1 VEDLRVRMTERI
13 HAGLPGSAGGIA
25 ASLITGTRGTISD
38 DDDAA
43 LRDAGLAHALSISG
57 LHMALVGGGI
67 FWLVR
72 ALLAAIPAVA
82 LRYPVKKWAAA
93 FALLAS
99 AFYLVLSG
107 AAPPAIRSFVMLGTV
122 MTAVLLDR
130 PALTMRSLGLAAAV
144 LLLAR
149 PETIIEAGFQMSFAA
164 VAGLVAVAEWEQ
176 QRATNAPR
184 GMLLRYARGIFV
196 TSLFAS
202 LATLPFTLFHFERAA
217 RYAVLGN
224 LIAMPVMG
232 FWIMPAA
239 ALAVVLMPF
248 GLEHLATGLLG
259 EGIGVM
265 VAMGR
270 WVSGLPGAVS
280 LSSAMP
286 LSALVLISLGGLW
299 LAIWRTTWRWWG
311 GLALLAGA
319 LLAGFAPQPDMLVAC
334 DAMTIAVRGNDGLLH
349 FLRPPK
355 DKFVAREW
363 LKRDGDGRDI
373 ADAVGMPGLRCD
385 GLGCVVNRPPV
396 IAAGLRPEA
405 LAEDCARASVVI
417 SAATGNCKGP
427 GVVIDQKAAADGQG
441 WRITLSSLPTV
452 ISVRAWRGNRP
463 WVAAPTE
470 TY

>member
-1 VEDLRVRMTERI
+1 
-13 HAGLPGSAGGIA
+13 
-25 ASLITGTRGTISD
+25 
-38 DDDAA
+38 
-43 LRDAGLAHALSISG
+43 
-57 LHMALVGGGI
+57 
-67 FWLVR
+67 
-72 ALLAAIPAVA
+72 
-82 LRYPVKKWAAA
+82 
-93 FALLAS
+93 
-99 AFYLVLSG
+99 
-107 AAPPAIRSFVMLGTV
+107 MLGTV
-122 MTAVLLDR
+122 ITAVLLDR

-217 RYAVLGN
+217 HYAVLGN

-239 ALAVVLMPF
+239 ALAVVLMPY

-265 VAMGR
+265 VAMGL
-270 WVSGLPGAVS
+270 WVSELPGAVS

-286 LSALVLISLGGLW
+286 LSALVLVSLGGLW
-299 LAIWRTTWRWWG
+299 LAIWRKSWRWWG

-319 LLAGFAPQPDMLVAC
+319 LLAGFAPQPDMLVAR
-334 DAMTIAVRGNDGLLH
+334 DAMTIAVRGSDGLLY
-349 FLRPPK
+349 FLRKPK
-355 DKFVAREW
+355 DKFAVREW

-373 ADAVGMPGLRCD
+373 ADAVGMPGLRCG
-385 GLGCVVNRPPV
+385 GLGCVVNRPPM

-417 SAATGNCKGP
+417 STATGNCKGP
-427 GVVIDQKAAADGQG
+427 AIVIDQKSAADGQG
-441 WRITLSSLPTV
+441 WEITLSSPPTAV
-452 ISVRAWRGNRP
+452 SVREWRGDRP
-463 WVAAPTE
+463 WVAKL
-470 TY
+470 Y